1 MNQPLS
7 FSQFVEKQG
16 WCVFYRFVFNVDACM
31 AARGGRRMGMRGFVV
46 ATLGAL
52 LLCTTAV
59 SGVSSGISFLETT
72 TLSEADGSAAV
83 TINPEQTYLAS
94 GYDDHMSVMWLNNLT
109 VITTIDLDRPV
120 QTLEFSPDGSM
131 LAVAISG
138 SETDID
144 TIQIFDVETM
154 SLTGKQQT
162 ANARP
167 IDIAWSPDGALLAVP
182 NSNSGVDLIRVSDMV
197 VDRSLSNEHNT
208 DITCTSFSKN
218 GAHILTGDESGR
230 MVMWNVDGTPTS
242 KKWELN
248 HEVTSCEFDS
258 TETRIAALTVE
269 GSLNTMSFA
278 GGALQNANFESG
290 GGMEWSTDATHLHFV
305 VPSPEPTV
313 ITLDASTFEVVTSTA
328 MAHQVLDIAY
338 TENQYGMIEDLYV
351 ATDTLHLAHYGH
363 HSLPDGYGEAGADLD
378 GDGVPD
384 TLDTDDDG
392 DAIFDQWDTYCPLGN
407 EECSRSPDP
416 EHIRSLNVVMNETHM
431 VITDRIKLDIVLS
444 SSIRNMSR
452 TSVIQDTQLSQ
463 SEADLFASSV
473 CHNLDKPQMIDQWK
487 DSIILSEGQLTD
499 GTVECRVSEGMT
511 FRAQNDFKT
520 HIGFEYQIT
529 FNRSSTLS
537 YPMVVTF
544 DEQTVAT
551 DASLTHLAEMHP
563 IHIQLSAKGADDVEL
578 SPWWTT
584 ESPLELTL
592 EERFVKEPT
601 LTQKGVQLF
610 SDYPI
615 LFLVVLG
622 ILGVGVLVVL
632 RTKNT
637 MGMDLNIFDE
647 EEDEDTHGSTD
658 EEGTMYNSTSE
669 TGGMD
674 EDNEPHSE
682 KEPEV
687 ETSSSDGAA
696 PFQTGSLPQ
705 TSEPPKRRSRKQP
718 PRRDGP
724 ITTVKRKRLDESGQQ
739 EIPKKRS
746 ASKKKVIV
754 KDAPVRKTRRVVTHS
769 DTDENDSPSE
779 G

>member
-1 MNQPLS
+1 M
-7 FSQFVEKQG
+7 G
-16 WCVFYRFVFNVDACM
+16 T
-31 AARGGRRMGMRGFVV
+31 RRFVV
-46 ATLGAL
+46 ATLCVF
-52 LLCTTAV
+52 LLCTTAA
-59 SGVSSGISFLETT
+59 SGAASGISFLGTT
-72 TLSEADGSAAV
+72 TLSGADGSAAV
-83 TINPEQTYLAS
+83 AINSEQTYLAS
-94 GYDDHMSVMWLNNLT
+94 GYDDHMSIMWLSNLS
-109 VITTIDLDRPV
+109 VITTIELDRPV
-120 QTLEFSPDGSM
+120 QTLDFSPDGTM

-144 TIQIFDVETM
+144 TIQIFDVESM

-167 IDIAWSPDGALLAVP
+167 TDIAWSPDGALLAVP

-208 DITCTSFSKN
+208 DITCTSFSEN

-242 KKWELN
+242 KKWELK

-269 GSLNTMSFA
+269 GNLSTMSFA
-278 GGALQNANFESG
+278 GGSLLNTNLASG
-290 GGMEWSTDATHLHFV
+290 GDLEWSNGATHLHIV
-305 VPSPEPTV
+305 VPNPEPTV
-313 ITLDASTFEVVTSTA
+313 ITIDASTFEVVTSTS

-338 TENQYGMIEDLYV
+338 TENQYGMIDELYV

-384 TLDTDDDG
+384 TLDMDDDG
-392 DAIFDQWDTYCPLGN
+392 DAIFDQWDTYCPLGG
-407 EECSRSPDP
+407 EECGRSPDP
-416 EHIRSLNVVMNETHM
+416 DHIRSLNVVMNETHM

-463 SEADLFASSV
+463 SEADLFSFSV
-473 CHNLDKPQMIDQWK
+473 CQNLDQPQMIEQWK

-499 GTVECRVSEGMT
+499 GTLECRVSEGMA

-520 HIGFEYQIT
+520 HIGFEYQVT
-529 FNRSSTLS
+529 FNRSSSLS

-551 DASLTHLAEMHP
+551 DASLAHLAEMHP
-563 IHIQLSAKGADDVEL
+563 IHIQLSAKGANDVEL

-592 EERFVKEPT
+592 EERFIKDPT
-601 LTQKGVQLF
+601 LTQKGVKLF

-615 LFLVVLG
+615 LFVVVLG
-622 ILGVGVLVVL
+622 ILGAGILVVL

-637 MGMDLNIFDE
+637 LGMNLNIFDD
-647 EEDEDTHGSTD
+647 EEDEDTQERTD
-658 EEGTMYNSTSE
+658 EETTSFDE
-669 TGGMD
+669 TGETVGED
-674 EDNEPHSE
+674 EGTAPHMEEEPMIEASTNDNDLPSQ
-682 KEPEV
+682 KESR
-687 ETSSSDGAA
+687 T
-696 PFQTGSLPQ
+696 QTAG
-705 TSEPPKRRSRKQP
+705 PPKRRSRKQAP
-718 PRRDGP
+718 SRDGP
-724 ITTVKRKRLDESGQQ
+724 ITTVKRKRLDGVGQQ
-739 EIPKKRS
+739 EVPVKRS
-746 ASKKKVIV
+746 AGKRKIV
-754 KDAPVRKTRRVVTHS
+754 AKDAPVRKTRRVVSRS
-769 DTDENDSPSE
+769 DTDESDSPSE

>member
-1 MNQPLS
+1 
-7 FSQFVEKQG
+7 
-16 WCVFYRFVFNVDACM
+16 
-31 AARGGRRMGMRGFVV
+31 MGTRGFVV
-46 ATLGAL
+46 ATLCAL
-52 LLCTTAV
+52 LLCTTAA
-59 SGVSSGISFLETT
+59 SGVSSGISFLGTT
-72 TLSEADGSAAV
+72 TLSGADGSAAV

-94 GYDDHMSVMWLNNLT
+94 GYDDHLSIMWLSNLS
-109 VITTIDLDRPV
+109 VIKTIDLNRPV
-120 QTLEFSPDGSM
+120 QTLEFSPDGTM

-144 TIQIFDVETM
+144 TIQIVDVESM
-154 SLTGKQQT
+154 SLTSKQQT

-182 NSNSGVDLIRVSDMV
+182 NSNNGVDLIRVSDMV

-208 DITCTSFSKN
+208 DVTCTSFSKN
-218 GAHILTGDESGR
+218 GAHVLTGDESGR

-269 GSLNTMSFA
+269 GNLSTMSFA
-278 GGALQNANFESG
+278 GGSLLDSNFASG
-290 GGMEWSTDATHLHFV
+290 GGLEWSVDATHLHMV
-305 VPSPEPTV
+305 VPNPEPTV
-313 ITLDASTFEVVTSTA
+313 FTIDASTFEVVTSTS

-338 TENQYGMIEDLYV
+338 TENQYGMIDELYV

-363 HSLPDGYGEAGADLD
+363 HSLPEGYGEAGADLD

-384 TLDTDDDG
+384 TLDMDDDG
-392 DAIFDQWDTYCPLGN
+392 DAIFDQWDTYCPLGS
-407 EECSRSPDP
+407 EECTRSPDP

-463 SEADLFASSV
+463 SEADLFALSV
-473 CHNLDKPQMIDQWK
+473 CQNLDKPQMIEQWM

-499 GTVECRVSEGMT
+499 GTVECRVSDGMA

-520 HIGFEYQIT
+520 HIGFEYQVT
-529 FNRSSTLS
+529 FNRSSGLT

-551 DASLTHLAEMHP
+551 DASLAHLAEMHP
-563 IHIQLSAKGADDVEL
+563 IHIQLSANGADDVEL

-592 EERFVKEPT
+592 EERFIKDPT
-601 LTQKGVQLF
+601 LTQKGVNLF

-615 LFLVVLG
+615 LFVVVLG
-622 ILGVGVLVVL
+622 FLGGGILVVL

-637 MGMDLNIFDE
+637 LGMDLNIFDE
-647 EEDEDTHGSTD
+647 EEDEEATSSNAA
-658 EEGTMYNSTSE
+658 EESD
-669 TGGMD
+669 GMD
-674 EDNEPHSE
+674 EDDEPRLE
-682 KEPEV
+682 EEV
-687 ETSSSDGAA
+687 ASKTSSSD
-696 PFQTGSLPQ
+696 PDPSSQ
-705 TSEPPKRRSRKQP
+705 TSAQTQTPDPPKRRTRKQP
-718 PRRDGP
+718 QSRDGP
-724 ITTVKRKRLDESGQQ
+724 ITTVKRKRLDGSNEQ
-739 EIPKKRS
+739 ELPKKRS
-746 ASKKKVIV
+746 ASKKKVVV
-754 KDAPVRKTRRVVTHS
+754 KDTPVRKTRRVVTHS
-769 DTDENDSPSE
+769 DAEEDDSPSE